1 MVTPAAD
8 NDRAL
13 VRTTIL
19 LSAALRGAVDLLIEL
34 RDCPLTE
41 LERRQMA
48 IDDVV
53 ETGEQALR
61 EG

>member
-19 LSAALRGAVDLLIEL
+19 LTAALREALDLLIEL
-34 RDCPLTE
+34 RECPLADLE
-41 LERRQMA
+41 LRKAE
-48 IDDVV
+48 IDAVIA
-53 ETGEQALR
+53 TGEHAL
-61 EG
+61 GV